1 MTFSVEFFEE
11 ALSLGCPVGGF
22 VGGCSGLTT
31 GAIIV
36 AMRGHDR
43 LGRKA
48 VSSAFCGMGLG
59 LVMAILYATLAAV
72 FSHSTGK
79 GYAFPEW
86 LDIPLE
92 TAGIVVVCTL
102 SSLCAVGVVGSARL
116 WGQEAGPSQAKP
128 RADANASQPPGPP
141 ATDRLGGL
149 VDMP

>member
-11 ALSLGCPVGGF
+11 ALSLGCPIGGF

-48 VSSAFCGMGLG
+48 VLSAFCGVGLG
-59 LVMAILYATLAAV
+59 LIVAILYAILAAV

-79 GYAFPEW
+79 GYSFPEW

-92 TAGIVVVCTL
+92 TAAIVAVCVL
-102 SSLCAVGVVGSARL
+102 SSLCAVGVVGSTRL
-116 WGQEAGPSQAKP
+116 WGHEAGPSPTKAE
-128 RADANASQPPGPP
+128 ANAGQPPRPP
-141 ATDRLGGL
+141 TTDQLGG
-149 VDMP
+149 

>member
-11 ALSLGCPVGGF
+11 ALSLGCPIGGF

-36 AMRGHDR
+36 AMRDCEH

-59 LVMAILYATLAAV
+59 LFVAVLYAILAAV

-92 TAGIVVVCTL
+92 TAAIVVVCIL
-102 SSLCAVGVVGSARL
+102 SSLCAVGIVGKARRC
-116 WGQEAGPSQAKP
+116 GHEAGRSQATP
-128 RADANASQPPGPP
+128 EADTNAGQPPRPP
-141 ATDRLGGL
+141 ATDQPAG
-149 VDMP
+149 